1 MDLSYNRS
9 CYCIFPPM
17 ASFRSLSVL
26 SAPRTRHHALIYGH
40 IDSVDKILA
49 RFADAGEFDELET
62 VYDNVSKSAKDHIH
76 SEYASRP

>member
-1 MDLSYNRS
+1 
-9 CYCIFPPM
+9 M

-26 SAPRTRHHALIYGH
+26 SAPRTQTYALIYGH

-62 VYDNVSKSAKDHIH
+62 VWFLIALVFRTTCHEIKCSLHHRQSHRRRA
-76 SEYASRP
+76 E